1 MQFRQNKDKNIS
13 NSQFR
18 QHKET
23 NEKKPTR
30 YYSNI
35 QETNVANAIG
45 GKKVANSG
53 ATAYNKGDVVDSGWL
68 LECKTQTKD
77 KDSFTIKKEWFD
89 KNLDESIFMKKNH
102 SAVVVNFGPNSKNY
116 YIIDEQ
122 TFLRM
127 KELLDI
133 YGDE

>member
-1 MQFRQNKDKNIS
+1 MQFRQNKDKNTS

-30 YYSNI
+30 YFSNI

-53 ATAYNKGDVVDSGWL
+53 ATAYNKGDVVDSDWL
-68 LECKTQTKD
+68 LECKTQTRD

>member
-53 ATAYNKGDVVDSGWL
+53 ATAYNKGDVTSEKVL
-68 LECKTQTKD
+68 IECKTKTTNS
-77 KDSFTIKKEWFD
+77 DSISIKKEWLT
-89 KNLDESIFMKKNH
+89 KLRDESIFMKKPFY
-102 SAVVVNFGPNSKNY
+102 SLFFNFGPNENNY
-116 YIIDEQ
+116 VIIPESLYIQVLEKINNGEI
-122 TFLRM
+122 
-127 KELLDI
+127 E
-133 YGDE
+133 